1 MSYQATEYKVAKK
14 CDGYAKICGEVRLVS
29 NDTQLFITNNNIIW
43 GNLFKNF
50 VQILD

>member
-1 MSYQATEYKVAKK
+1 MVTL
-14 CDGYAKICGEVRLVS
+14 KICGEVRLVS

-50 VQILD
+50 VQIGDYWKALKADLPFY